1 MLIAFLGSLFGSSSQ
16 DKTHEAEMVNAAAVQ
31 AIYAAVF
38 AHENWNHQL
47 HTFVERASKEVFTA
61 QELSFADRTELG
73 KWIHSI
79 GKAKFAHYADFK
91 LLMEH
96 HKMFQYAA
104 ANVISQV
111 EAGKINEANHLLAG
125 PFEYFSDLIIADL
138 LRLRAVVEST
148 WSGKSAPGYS
158 CRRLDLHQ

>member
-1 MLIAFLGSLFGSSSQ
+1 MLIALLGSLFGSSSQ
-16 DKTHEAEMVNAAAVQ
+16 DKSHEAEMANAAAVQ
-31 AIYAAVF
+31 AIYTAVF
-38 AHENWNHQL
+38 AHENWNNQL
-47 HTFVERASKEVFTA
+47 HTFVENASRKMFA
-61 QELSFADRTELG
+61 AKELSFAGGSELG

-79 GKAKFAHYADFK
+79 GKAKFAHYPDFK

-96 HKMFQYAA
+96 HNMFQYAA

-125 PFEYFSDLIIADL
+125 PFEYFSDVIIADL